1 MAGVTLNAGS
11 CVRAASKASICTK
24 CEVICPTDAIRITDM
39 LPSIN
44 LSECV
49 GCGGCVGV
57 CPTEALKLDD
67 FSATEFFF
75 EFAADEENL
84 LSCRKNLP
92 CISVL
97 NVEHLI
103 SIASLKGEVVLDMAH
118 CAGCVIASACEP
130 QIRANAEEA
139 EYVLEAMESDG
150 SITLKDVGYAE
161 EVKDSKEQSDRR
173 GFFRTLNLKNAVKA
187 KTEFERQVEVAT
199 DERLQH
205 TLDNE
210 DIANMRNKRVSDKRK
225 LLFTALK
232 RVKKPSAYQIVDG
245 NELSFTSQ
253 KLLDINSCTACQMC
267 YRVCPTGA
275 LSSDMKNSKIDF
287 DPLMCVKCHLCHDV
301 CEPNCLTLSP
311 SYNLKEFFEPEIQR
325 LATFNIRQC
334 HECGTPFAS
343 MHGEKLC
350 YRCKIEEQ
358 ESRDLWGIGE
368 EYE

>member
-11 CVRAASKASICTK
+11 CVRASSKESSCTH
-24 CEVICPTDAIRITDM
+24 CEVICPTGAIKITEM

-49 GCGGCVGV
+49 GCGGCVGI

-67 FSATEFFF
+67 FNTTEFFF
-75 EFAADEENL
+75 NFAAESENF

-103 SIASLKGEVVLDMAH
+103 AFASLKGDVVLDMGH
-118 CAGCVIASACEP
+118 CSGCAIASTCEP
-130 QIRANAEEA
+130 QIRINAEEA
-139 EYVLEAMESDG
+139 NYLLEAIEAKGRIDLQN
-150 SITLKDVGYAE
+150 IAYLAE
-161 EVKDSKEQSDRR
+161 PSEEGEESDRR
-173 GFFRTLNLKNAVKA
+173 DFFRTLTLKNAVQA
-187 KTEFERQVEVAT
+187 KHEFDREVEVAT
-199 DERLQH
+199 DELLHH
-205 TLDNE
+205 TLDYS
-210 DIANMRNKRVSDKRK
+210 DIVQMRQKTIVDKRK

-232 RVKKPSAYQIVDG
+232 RVKKPSIYHIVDASG
-245 NELSFTSQ
+245 LSFTSQ
-253 KLLDINSCTACQMC
+253 KLLDIDSCTACQMC

-275 LSSDMKNSKIDF
+275 LSSDIKNSKIDF

-311 SYNLKEFFEPEIQR
+311 SYNLKEFFEPQVQR

-343 MHGEKLC
+343 FHGEKLC
-350 YRCKIEEQ
+350 YRCKAEE
-358 ESRDLWGIGE
+358 EEARELWGIGE
-368 EYE
+368 EDE

>member
-1 MAGVTLNAGS
+1 MAGITLNAGS
-11 CVRAASKASICTK
+11 CVRAASKESTCTL
-24 CEVICPTDAIRITDM
+24 CEVICPTEAIKITEM

-57 CPTEALKLDD
+57 CPTEALKLDE
-67 FSATEFFF
+67 FSVTEFFF
-75 EFAADEENL
+75 EFAAEEENL

-103 SIASLKGEVVLDMAH
+103 ALASLKGELLLDMGH
-118 CAGCVIASACEP
+118 CSGCAVASTCEP

-139 EYVLEAMESDG
+139 DYLLEAMEIDG
-150 SITLKDVGYAE
+150 SVTLKDIRYE
-161 EVKDSKEQSDRR
+161 EDASQNEQKSGRR
-173 GFFRTLNLKNAVKA
+173 GFFGAFTLKNAVKV
-187 KTEFERQVEVAT
+187 KSDFEREVEVAT
-199 DERLQH
+199 DERLEH
-205 TLDNE
+205 TLGSE
-210 DIANMRNKRVSDKRK
+210 DIQKMRNKGISDKRK

-232 RVKKPSAYQIVDG
+232 RVEKPSTYHVVDA

-253 KLLDINSCTACQMC
+253 KLLDADSCTACQMC

-301 CEPNCLTLSP
+301 CEPECLTLSD
-311 SYNLKEFFEPEIQR
+311 SYSIKEFFEPVIQR
-325 LATFNIRQC
+325 LATFKIRQC
-334 HECGTPFAS
+334 DECGTPYAALK
-343 MHGEKLC
+343 GKRLC
-350 YRCKIEEQ
+350 YRCEIEEQ
-358 ESRDLWGIGE
+358 EARDLWGIVDE
-368 EYE
+368 